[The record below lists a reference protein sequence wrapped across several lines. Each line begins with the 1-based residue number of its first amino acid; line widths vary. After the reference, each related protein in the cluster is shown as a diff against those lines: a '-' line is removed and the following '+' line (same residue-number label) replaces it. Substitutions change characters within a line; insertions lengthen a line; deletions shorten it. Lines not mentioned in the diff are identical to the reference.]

1 MNLLFLQFNNYFN
14 RIIKRY
20 ETVEDYI
27 SHSSKHARY
36 GCKDSNGSNFNPN
49 DGIRTERTFNWAE
62 KWNPDYLLCID
73 SNDKI
78 VSRWFIIHPR
88 RTRNGQYFISL
99 KRDSVAEKLNETLNS
114 LCFVQKGFV
123 TDDNPLIFNREDFNG
138 NQIKK
143 GETFLRDSSYLSWL
157 VIYYNLKEKGD
168 LVGDV
173 TISESTDYIEI
184 GSTLAEW
191 SLYTQYHNNGYTRS
205 YNKRFYVTVDSAGT
219 PLETFVTFNN
229 DGTVNKE
236 GTHQSDSQLE
246 YDGNYINTQKE
257 IKNCISSNKNAILYE
272 LGLQGNE
279 STSWADFYKWNDKL
293 IKSSDNKFYRVRIS
307 PAGNTK
313 IETTLTSG
321 GLFTE
326 LSNAFKIGGTFKEGW
341 SGNFTDAFGFI
352 NYVNVYN
359 FDCIPETNATKTIHY
374 DFTATDDPVDAP
386 YGIIA
391 MPYKTFDDFYDK
403 VEFSFFGGGLVT
415 GNLDSNIPLLIAKEL
430 CKDGVGASSPVYDV
444 QLLPY
449 CPLVELTR
457 STVFN
462 SETGEITFEE
472 LNDDFASTQVTY
484 LKASDNVV
492 RCISVHVKSCKF
504 TNNLYFEKSIENT
517 KLENQCT
524 FFRLCSP
531 NFNGQFEFSPAK
543 NRGVQSINLDVTL
556 KPYQPYIH
564 LNPDFKGLYGEDYN
578 DARGLICGGDF
589 SLGFVTSAWE
599 TYKLQ
604 NKNYQE
610 IFNRQIENMDVM
622 HKYGMIE
629 QSASALTGI
638 GAGAMSGMFLT
649 GNPVGAVGGG
659 VASAVGGGIDLLLAQ
674 KKFEENKSYAIDVHN
689 YQLDNIKALPDT
701 LTKIDAFNNNNKVFP
716 IIEEYSCTDEEKEI
730 FLNKIKYEGMTINAL
745 GKLIDYL
752 NSVEEET
759 FVKGQMVRFENLNE
773 DTNFANDIYEEIAK
787 GVYIY
792 GYPRFN

>member
-1 MNLLFLQFNNYFN
+1 MNILLLQFNNYFN
-14 RIIKRY
+14 RIIKKY
-20 ETVEDYI
+20 STVEDYI
-27 SHSSKHARY
+27 LHASFSAY
-36 GCKDSNGSNFNPN
+36 ANKSDTNFNPN
-49 DGIRTERTFNWAE
+49 DGIRTNHIINWSKE
-62 KWNPDYLLCID
+62 WNPDYLIVID
-73 SNDKI
+73 DQNKI
-78 VSRWFIIHPR
+78 AGRWFVIEAD
-88 RTRNGQYFISL
+88 RTRGGQYKLSL
-99 KRDSVAEKLNETLNS
+99 KRDVVAEKIGIIVNS
-114 LCFVQKGFV
+114 PCFIQKGFV
-123 TDDNPLIFNREDFNG
+123 TDDNPLIFNREDFNC

-143 GETFLRDSSYLSWL
+143 NETFLRDSSHLSWL
-157 VIYYNLKEKGD
+157 VIYYNLKEKGT

-184 GSTLAEW
+184 GTTLAEW
-191 SLYTQYHNNGYTRS
+191 SLYTQYHNNGYKRS

-246 YDGNYINTQKE
+246 YNGNYIETQKE
-257 IKNCISSNKNAILYE
+257 IKNCINSNKNAILYE

-279 STSWADFYKWNDKL
+279 STSWGDFYKWNGKL

-307 PAGNTK
+307 PAGSTR

-321 GLFTE
+321 DLFTE
-326 LSNAFKIGGTFKEGW
+326 LSNAFKIGGVFKTGW

-359 FDCIPETNATKTIHY
+359 FDCVPETNATKTIHY

-403 VEFSFFGGGLVT
+403 VEFFFIGGGLVT
-415 GNLDSNIPLLIAKEL
+415 GNLDSDIPLLIAKKL

-449 CPLVELTR
+449 CPLVEVTR

-462 SETGEITFEE
+462 SETGEITFEN

-484 LKASDNVV
+484 LKDSDNVV

-531 NFNGQFEFSPAK
+531 NFNGQFEFNPAK

-564 LNPDFKGLYGEDYN
+564 LNPDFKGLYGEDFN
-578 DARGLICGGDF
+578 DARGLVCGGDF
-589 SLGFVTSAWE
+589 SLGFVSSAWE

-629 QSASALTGI
+629 QGI
-638 GAGAMSGMFLT
+638 GALAGTTQGAMSGFVLSG
-649 GNPVGAVGGG
+649 GNPAGAVGGALLSGAGG
-659 VASAVGGGIDLLLAQ
+659 VADLVMSQ
-674 KKFEENKSYAIDVHN
+674 KKYGEQKDFAIDIHN

-701 LTKIDAFNNNNKVFP
+701 LTKIDAFNNNNKIFP

-745 GKLIDYL
+745 GKIKDYI
-752 NSVEEET
+752 NTTEEMT
-759 FVKGQMVRFENLNE
+759 FVKGQLIRLEGLNE
-773 DTNFANDIYEEIAK
+773 ESHFTYEIYNEMSK
-787 GVYIY
+787 GVYLY
-792 GYPRFN
+792 EYSEFSE

>member
-1 MNLLFLQFNNYFN
+1 MRILLLQFNNYFN
-14 RIIKRY
+14 RIIKKY
-20 ETVEDYI
+20 STIEDYI
-27 SHSSKHARY
+27 LHASKNKFAN
-36 GCKDSNGSNFNPN
+36 KNDTNFKPK
-49 DGIRTERTFNWAE
+49 DGIRTEHIINWTE
-62 KWNPDYLLCID
+62 EWTPDYLLVI
-73 SNDKI
+73 NDNNAI
-78 VSRWFIIHPR
+78 IGRWFVIEADS
-88 RTRNGQYFISL
+88 TRLQQFRLSL
-99 KRDSVAEKLNETLNS
+99 KRDVIAEKIDIIVNS
-114 LCFVQKGFV
+114 PCFVQKGFV
-123 TDDNPLIFNREDFNG
+123 TDDNPLIFNREDFNC

-143 GETFLRDSSYLSWL
+143 SETFLRDSSHLSWL
-157 VIYYNLKEKGD
+157 VIYYDLKEKATLSGD
-168 LVGDV
+168 IN
-173 TISESTDYIEI
+173 ISEETDYIEI
-184 GSTLAEW
+184 GTTLDSW

-229 DGTVNKE
+229 DGTINKE

-246 YDGNYINTQKE
+246 YDGNYIKTQEE
-257 IKNCISSNKNAILYE
+257 IKSCINSNKNAILYE

-279 STSWADFYKWNDKL
+279 STSWADFYKWNGKL

-307 PAGNTK
+307 PAGNTR

-321 GLFTE
+321 DLYTE
-326 LSNAFKIGGTFKEGW
+326 LCNSFKIGGVFKTGW
-341 SGNFTDAFGFI
+341 SGNFTDAFVFI

-359 FDCIPETNATKTIHY
+359 FECVPETNVTKTIHY

-391 MPYKTFDDFYDK
+391 MPYQTFDDFYNK
-403 VEFSFFGGGLVT
+403 VEFFFFGGGLVT
-415 GNLDSNIPLLIAKEL
+415 GNLDSNIPLLIAKKL
-430 CKDGVGASSPVYDV
+430 CENGVGASSPIYDV

-462 SETGEITFEE
+462 SDTGEITFEE
-472 LNDDFASTQVTY
+472 LNDDFTSTQVTY

-504 TNNLYFEKSIENT
+504 TNNLYFEKSIGNT

-629 QSASALTGI
+629 QGI
-638 GAGAMSGMFLT
+638 GALAGTTQGAMSGFILSG
-649 GNPVGAVGGG
+649 GNPAGAVGGALLSGAGG
-659 VASAVGGGIDLLLAQ
+659 VADLIMSQ
-674 KKFEENKSYAIDVHN
+674 KKYGEQRDLAIDMHN

-701 LTKIDAFNNNNKVFP
+701 LTKIDAFNNNNKIFP
-716 IIEEYSCTDEEKEI
+716 IIEEYSCTDEEKAI
-730 FLNKIKYEGMTINAL
+730 FLDKIKYEGMTINAV
-745 GKLIDYL
+745 GKIKDYI
-752 NSVEEET
+752 SSTEEMT
-759 FVKGQMVRFENLNE
+759 FVKGQLIRLEGLNE
-773 DTNFANDIYEEIAK
+773 ESHFTYEIYNEMSK
-787 GVYIY
+787 GVYLY
-792 GYPRFN
+792 EYTEFSE

>member
-1 MNLLFLQFNNYFN
+1 MRILLLQFNNYFN
-14 RIIKRY
+14 RIIKKY
-20 ETVEDYI
+20 STIEDYI
-27 SHSSKHARY
+27 LHASKNKFAN
-36 GCKDSNGSNFNPN
+36 KNDTNFKPK
-49 DGIRTERTFNWAE
+49 DGIRTEHIINWTE
-62 KWNPDYLLCID
+62 EWTPDYLLVI
-73 SNDKI
+73 NDNNAI
-78 VSRWFIIHPR
+78 IGRWFVIEADS
-88 RTRNGQYFISL
+88 TRLQQFRLSL
-99 KRDSVAEKLNETLNS
+99 KRDVIAEKIDIIVNS
-114 LCFVQKGFV
+114 PCFVQKGFV
-123 TDDNPLIFNREDFNG
+123 TDDNPLIFNREDFNC

-143 GETFLRDSSYLSWL
+143 SETFLRDSSHLSWL
-157 VIYYNLKEKGD
+157 VIYYDLKEKATLSGD
-168 LVGDV
+168 IN
-173 TISESTDYIEI
+173 ISEETDYIEI
-184 GSTLAEW
+184 GTTLDSW

-229 DGTVNKE
+229 DGTINKE

-246 YDGNYINTQKE
+246 YDGNYIKTQEE
-257 IKNCISSNKNAILYE
+257 IKSCINSNKNAILYE

-279 STSWADFYKWNDKL
+279 STSWADFYKWNGKL

-307 PAGNTK
+307 PAGNTR

-321 GLFTE
+321 DLYTE
-326 LSNAFKIGGTFKEGW
+326 LCNSFKIGGVFKTGW
-341 SGNFTDAFGFI
+341 SGNFTDAFVFI

-359 FDCIPETNATKTIHY
+359 FECVPETNVTKTIHY

-391 MPYKTFDDFYDK
+391 MPYQTFDDFYNK
-403 VEFSFFGGGLVT
+403 VEFFFFGGGLVT
-415 GNLDSNIPLLIAKEL
+415 GNLDSNIPLLIAKKL
-430 CKDGVGASSPVYDV
+430 CENGVGASSPIYDV

-462 SETGEITFEE
+462 SDTGEITFEE
-472 LNDDFASTQVTY
+472 LNDDFTSTQVTY

-504 TNNLYFEKSIENT
+504 TNNLYFEKSIGNT

-531 NFNGQFEFSPAK
+531 NFNGQFEFIPAK

-629 QSASALTGI
+629 QGI
-638 GAGAMSGMFLT
+638 GALAGTTQGAMSGFILSG
-649 GNPVGAVGGG
+649 GNPAGAVGGALLSGAGG
-659 VASAVGGGIDLLLAQ
+659 VADLIMSQ
-674 KKFEENKSYAIDVHN
+674 KKYGEQRDLAIDMHN

-701 LTKIDAFNNNNKVFP
+701 LTKIDAFNNNNKIFP
-716 IIEEYSCTDEEKEI
+716 IIEEYSCTDEEKAI
-730 FLNKIKYEGMTINAL
+730 FLDKIKYEGMTINAV
-745 GKLIDYL
+745 GKIKDYI
-752 NSVEEET
+752 SSTEEMT
-759 FVKGQMVRFENLNE
+759 FVKGQLIRLEGLNE
-773 DTNFANDIYEEIAK
+773 ESHFTYEIYNEMSK
-787 GVYIY
+787 GVYLY
-792 GYPRFN
+792 EYTEFSE